1 VGAGPAGMGLALCCR
16 ELGFACTLLDPE
28 GPGGILRISGWPMS
42 WALGL
47 PGATGGEV
55 ASKMAAHVRQEGI
68 PIRQERALS
77 IEVAARCLRLEGADP
92 LPYDALVVATGV
104 RFRRAELPGENE
116 AEAAEW
122 LFHRPPL
129 SPQAGALSGAPGRRV
144 IVLGGGNNA
153 FSTAVAEAATAR
165 EVVIAL
171 RGEQPRAHARA
182 ILEAA
187 TLANISVRTG
197 YRALRV
203 VSSPRREIHFLTPQG
218 EKALPCDAAYVHY
231 GYAPNSEWTAGA
243 VKVTGEGHIEIDPEF
258 RTSAPRVWAVGEVV
272 GPAAPC
278 VQTVLAHAPV
288 AALSIARA
296 LRDEAAVAAALRQ
309 LESRAV

>member
-1 VGAGPAGMGLALCCR
+1 
-16 ELGFACTLLDPE
+16 
-28 GPGGILRISGWPMS
+28 MS